1 MTLASAV
8 GNPLYADA
16 ATESCRRISYA
27 RICVE
32 LDAKKPL
39 IKEFLAD
46 TYNSAEGAISSSTTI
61 KVVYQWKPAHCS
73 NCEVFGH
80 SSDCCP
86 STDLAPSQA
95 AKSTPSPAEQAK
107 EVVCLSQLQPQSL
120 NGNRNWPPLIHYE

>member
-1 MTLASAV
+1 M
-8 GNPLYADA
+8 
-16 ATESCRRISYA
+16 
-27 RICVE
+27 E

-39 IKEFLAD
+39 IKEFLVD
-46 TYNSAEGAISSSTTI
+46 TYNSVEGVISGSTTV

-107 EVVCLSQLQPQSL
+107 EVEWRKCSGGAEEEVEGRHLQLDP
-120 NGNRNWPPLIHYE
+120 RPPEFR